1 MVSKVIIS
9 PSEVRGL
16 GNIVAETSVDDYDCY
31 LSSVSFSDDVYTMI
45 FRSVTVTVTVSAQYV
60 KSGGTVNVTVT
71 VLDENGDPLEGE
83 SVELF
88 KEVSE

>member
-31 LSSVSFSDDVYTMI
+31 MSSVSFSDDVFTMI
-45 FRSVTVTVTVSAQYV
+45 LRSETVTVTVTAQYV
-60 KSGGTVNVTVT
+60 KSGSTVNVTVT
-71 VLDENGDPLEGE
+71 VLDVNGNPVSGA

-88 KEVSE
+88 KEVN

>member
-31 LSSVSFSDDVYTMI
+31 LSSVSFSDDVYTMVY
-45 FRSVTVTVTVSAQYV
+45 SAKSVTVTVSAQYV
-60 KSGGTVNVTVT
+60 KSGSTVNVTVT
-71 VLDENGDPLEGE
+71 VLDENGDPVSGE

-88 KEVSE
+88 KEVN